1 MSARGDSD
9 SASLRAAF
17 IHSSQL
23 KLLIRRARSEETGF
37 HRTKCLSR
45 LLEVS
50 EYLEKSLEWLD
61 GGPETE
67 IATEIALAIFYSGG
81 VDGVSAGGVQ

>member
-1 MSARGDSD
+1 MSAHGDSD

-23 KLLIRRARSEETGF
+23 KLLLRRAQLEQTGF
-37 HRTKCLSR
+37 HRSKRLSR
-45 LLEVS
+45 LLQVA
-50 EYLEKSLEWLD
+50 EYLEKSLEWL
-61 GGPETE
+61 GSGPETE
-67 IATEIALAIFYSGG
+67 VALAVYYAG

>member
-1 MSARGDSD
+1 MSAHGDSD

-23 KLLIRRARSEETGF
+23 KLLLRRAQLEQTGF
-37 HRTKCLSR
+37 HRSRCLSR

-50 EYLEKSLEWLD
+50 EYLEKSLEWL
-61 GGPETE
+61 GSGPET
-67 IATEIALAIFYSGG
+67 TEVALAFYFAG

>member
-1 MSARGDSD
+1 MSAHGDSD

-17 IHSSQL
+17 IHSCQL
-23 KLLIRRARSEETGF
+23 KLLLRRAQLEQTGF

-50 EYLEKSLEWLD
+50 EYLEKSLEWLND
-61 GGPETE
+61 EPMAE
-67 IATEIALAIFYSGG
+67 IVLAIHYAGL
-81 VDGVSAGGVQ
+81 DGVSAGGLQ

>member
-1 MSARGDSD
+1 MSVHGDSD

-23 KLLIRRARSEETGF
+23 KLLLRRARAEEAGF
-37 HRTKCLSR
+37 HRNQCLAR
-45 LLEVS
+45 LLQVA
-50 EYLEKSLEWLD
+50 EYLEKSVEWLG

-67 IATEIALAIFYSGG
+67 IALAIYYAG